1 MVKKRINKNKKFW
14 VITYDITDDLRR
26 SRLVKV
32 IEKFGVRVNYS
43 VFECM
48 LTDVQLCKLQ
58 EKLDKLILASGD
70 SVVY

>member
-58 EKLDKLILASGD
+58 EKLDKLILPSED
-70 SVVY
+70 SVIY